1 MTRNFRRD
9 PWSAGGIRPVHGRR
23 PRRRLY
29 PFRFSRF
36 TRRWRGQDGSRE
48 RYSPISLEN
57 LIAHLDVVL
66 PKITVRAVP
75 SLYLTHNED
84 IEAQENRG
92 SAVYLTPWS
101 ASCDV
106 GCIDLKYKPFTVL
119 THPCIFETK
128 ISGWH
133 HPSPPSLRLVPYLRA
148 GIPLTGACQPESD
161 SQ

>member
-29 PFRFSRF
+29 PFRFPVSPDAGADK
-36 TRRWRGQDGSRE
+36 TAVGSGH
-48 RYSPISLEN
+48 SLISLEN

-66 PKITVRAVP
+66 PKITVREVP

-119 THPCIFETK
+119 THPCIFEAN